1 MKQTRHETTGYVYDG
16 MKMVHSQIYLH
27 NVTYK
32 TYNFMPF
39 HFITDSIR
47 AADVATAVCVC
58 VYTHLCLMSLCLQ
71 SAVICAVSLGFFQT
85 IFLADIT
92 RKLPQVAARF
102 TRLQPQSCTELPM
115 RSASFHRSD
124 LFGSP

>member
-58 VYTHLCLMSLCLQ
+58 VYIFVLNVSVSPECSDLCRQ
-71 SAVICAVSLGFFQT
+71 PGFLPDNISGRHNKKTPSSGCQIHT
-85 IFLADIT
+85 SPASILHRIAYALS
-92 RKLPQVAARF
+92 KLPQI
-102 TRLQPQSCTELPM
+102 
-115 RSASFHRSD
+115 
-124 LFGSP
+124 